1 MRLFR
6 LLLMV
11 VVLLFMSVLGF
22 LMLGTPA
29 AHAANPPTDAPCRS
43 CHNDTERQHTF
54 PSGESMSLRVDLS
67 QINGSVH
74 SSLASEAVACTS
86 CHVNETRYRYPHSK
100 QTAES
105 KADFVAAIENNC
117 QSCHYPHK
125 PFHELESSDAISAT
139 SGLTE
144 TAPAAIDYPDSY
156 PTCVDCHGN
165 HSIANN
171 VANTQNM
178 TNNCLTCHTD
188 QSADWAANY
197 VAPRPGLGEG
207 AEGYI
212 GSARCATCH
221 EENYFSWQETMHSRM
236 VQNPATTPNAIVG
249 DFSSEDSDRSFA
261 MQDVLYTIGSQWK
274 QLYLS
279 QTVEG
284 KLFILPAQWNV
295 ADKEWVAYHPEAGED
310 NGWLENCGSCHV
322 TGLNTQSWGF
332 KEFSVGCESCH
343 GPGAAHA
350 KEPKKVKPF
359 AEVDDQVC
367 GSCHSRGTSPEG
379 FHFPASYR
387 PGDKLS
393 EHFTQAIGSDVQ
405 WPDGSAKLNNQQ
417 YSDWHLDNRMLD
429 SGDVTCT
436 TCHSVHDAGLAQ
448 HQLTKP
454 LNDLC
459 LQCHDQQKSLIE
471 HVPFHEQA
479 IVNKR
484 HDFSCADC
492 HMPEI
497 ASSAGGFDIRSH
509 AFSQPNPQGT
519 VDHGGLAAMPNAC
532 NNCHKDL
539 GEDPAWAAQTIAY
552 SKEIAKSQ
560 TLSFFGPGPTPT
572 SPPPPTPISV
582 VGQPAPEEKPGLG
595 EWLRPALISAFWL
608 FVALMLYFIYTIIRS
623 WRVKNA

>member
-1 MRLFR
+1 
-6 LLLMV
+6 
-11 VVLLFMSVLGF
+11 
-22 LMLGTPA
+22 
-29 AHAANPPTDAPCRS
+29 
-43 CHNDTERQHTF
+43 
-54 PSGESMSLRVDLS
+54 
-67 QINGSVH
+67 
-74 SSLASEAVACTS
+74 
-86 CHVNETRYRYPHSK
+86 
-100 QTAES
+100 
-105 KADFVAAIENNC
+105 
-117 QSCHYPHK
+117 
-125 PFHELESSDAISAT
+125 
-139 SGLTE
+139 
-144 TAPAAIDYPDSY
+144 
-156 PTCVDCHGN
+156 
-165 HSIANN
+165 
-171 VANTQNM
+171 
-178 TNNCLTCHTD
+178 
-188 QSADWAANY
+188 
-197 VAPRPGLGEG
+197 
-207 AEGYI
+207 
-212 GSARCATCH
+212 
-221 EENYFSWQETMHSRM
+221 
-236 VQNPATTPNAIVG
+236 
-249 DFSSEDSDRSFA
+249 
-261 MQDVLYTIGSQWK
+261 
-274 QLYLS
+274 
-279 QTVEG
+279 
-284 KLFILPAQWNV
+284 
-295 ADKEWVAYHPEAGED
+295 
-310 NGWLENCGSCHV
+310 
-322 TGLNTQSWGF
+322 
-332 KEFSVGCESCH
+332 
-343 GPGAAHA
+343 
-350 KEPKKVKPF
+350 VKPF

-379 FHFPASYR
+379 IHFPASYR
-387 PGDKLS
+387 PGDRLS
-393 EHFTQAIGSDVQ
+393 EHFTQATGSDVR

-417 YSDWHLDNRMLD
+417 YSDWHLGNNMLD

-484 HDFSCADC
+484 HEFTCADC

-539 GEDPAWAAQTIAY
+539 GEDPEWAAQTIAY

-560 TLSFFGPGPTPT
+560 TVSFFGPGPTPT